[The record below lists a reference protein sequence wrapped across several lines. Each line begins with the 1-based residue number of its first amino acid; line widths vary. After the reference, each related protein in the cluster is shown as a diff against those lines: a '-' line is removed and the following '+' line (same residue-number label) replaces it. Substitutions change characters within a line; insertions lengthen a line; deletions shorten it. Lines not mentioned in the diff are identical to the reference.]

1 MVVTHK
7 VNKFGFLTEAFAL
20 WGEKGGFLGEGGGVR
35 KKEISFVLFL
45 YLKQSF
51 PHRERERETFMS
63 SFIFYC
69 TYIAY

>member
-1 MVVTHK
+1 MVVTLK

-20 WGEKGGFLGEGGGVR
+20 WGEKGGFWGVR
-35 KKEISFVLFL
+35 KREISFVFFL
-45 YLKQSF
+45 YLKQNF
-51 PHRERERETFMS
+51 PQRERERETFMS